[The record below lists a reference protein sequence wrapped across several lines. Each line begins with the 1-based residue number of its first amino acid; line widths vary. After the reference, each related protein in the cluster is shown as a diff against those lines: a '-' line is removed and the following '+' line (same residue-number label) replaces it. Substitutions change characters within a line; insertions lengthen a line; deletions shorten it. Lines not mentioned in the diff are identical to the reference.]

1 MVQIMRIKAEEVN
14 WMKSTQHRHLQA
26 QNFLLRFLFLCEVN
40 WNHQDSTVCYFRYRL
55 PYPSPLTPKYE
66 LNWKVQSS
74 SPSPYKSLRAKAKAI
89 ASKQSK

>member
-40 WNHQDSTVCYFRYRL
+40 WNHQDSTVSYFRYRL
-55 PYPSPLTPKYE
+55 PYPHLSHLNMNSIGKFKAPPPLPI
-66 LNWKVQSS
+66 KV
-74 SPSPYKSLRAKAKAI
+74 
-89 ASKQSK
+89 